1 MAEVGF
7 TDSGIEID
15 AEFLAKGLGL
25 SVAEMRDLMRAGA
38 ITSRSE
44 RGIGGD
50 AGLYRL
56 TFFHAGRRLR
66 LIVDSE
72 GRVIRRNA
80 IDFGDRPLPAALRR
94 P

>member
-1 MAEVGF
+1 
-7 TDSGIEID
+7 
-15 AEFLAKGLGL
+15 
-25 SVAEMRDLMRAGA
+25 MRHLKRAGA

-44 RGIGGD
+44 RGIGED

-66 LIVDSE
+66 LIVDSA

-80 IDFGDRPLPAALRR
+80 IDFGDRSLPAALRR